1 MVFHNILRNI
11 YVRFSTQN
19 DMEQNYFETF
29 PSVDNWKA
37 ATCFFRV
44 YNFVY
49 KVGDF
54 PEK

>member
-1 MVFHNILRNI
+1 MTL
-11 YVRFSTQN
+11 
-19 DMEQNYFETF
+19 EQNYFDTF

-37 ATCFFRV
+37 ATCFFQV

-54 PEK
+54 PEKWVTGCPWSFDYM